1 MTSSTEQGQTSADD
15 AQPELEKIPG
25 DRYEVLGRLGVGAFG
40 SVLKARD
47 TFLNRMV
54 AIKSIRLDTSVDP
67 DQRKAL
73 NKRFVREAQVA
84 AQLHHPNI
92 VTIHDI
98 IFTPETGFI
107 VMEFIEGSTLQDVM
121 ESQKLGLARIVDIV
135 IQVAKALAYA
145 HEHKVTHR
153 DIKPAN
159 IMITPEFEARIT
171 DFGIAKADGS
181 THLTHSGSL
190 VGTPDYMSPEQAK
203 GEEVDSRSDLF
214 SLGCVLYESACGE
227 KPFRGGSLT
236 GVLLSI
242 VNSNP
247 IEAKAWKETTVPA
260 EITAVLERALAK
272 DPDERFLSAG
282 AFVSALDSIPQDV
295 LGTEEPIA
303 PVPVSE
309 TPKEAA
315 APAPEQAEPE
325 PEPPPREASAEEI
338 QSLKEDNRPLR
349 FVDTLSDDLQDLK
362 LTQTQGY
369 VLSRIDGVSLA
380 RDIMTVSAVPEAEAA
395 GTLVELFEKG
405 LLVFVEDEAASE
417 PVRELDEMFALEVD
431 RVVRLG
437 KEKRYSE
444 LLGIDIS
451 TPGPE
456 VKKSYLERVQRY
468 HPDAQEGRISA
479 SDRKKLVR
487 VCAILTEA
495 LSTVSGKHEPE
506 PESVFV
512 KQKED
517 PAATGSTERREFAD
531 KLFGRAKEAFGVTDF
546 WEAIQLSRQA
556 IELDADVAEYHHL
569 LGLGLMKNQNWI
581 KEAEESLLRAAEL
594 DETAANYFESLAKL
608 YQRQGAH
615 ERAAEMTERA
625 RELSPSPENP
635 EAEED
640 VPKEEATADAA
651 EPEPEAEPKGKED
664 AETEEEFAVP
674 VEELEGLS
682 DTSKTLAD

>member
-1 MTSSTEQGQTSADD
+1 MTSLTEQNRTSASDG
-15 AQPELEKIPG
+15 QEELEKVPG
-25 DRYEVLGRLGVGAFG
+25 DRYEILGRLGVGAFG

-47 TFLNRMV
+47 TFLNRLV
-54 AIKSIRLDTSVDP
+54 AIKSIRLDTSLDP

-73 NKRFVREAQVA
+73 NKRFIREAQVA

-121 ESQKLGLARIVDIV
+121 ESQKLGLPRIVDIV
-135 IQVAKALAYA
+135 TQVAKALAYA
-145 HEHKVTHR
+145 HEHKATHR

-159 IMITPEFEARIT
+159 IMITPEFDARIT

-214 SLGCVLYESACGE
+214 SLGCVLYECACGE

-247 IEAKAWKETTVPA
+247 FEAKAWKETSVPA
-260 EITAVLERALAK
+260 EVTAVLERALAK
-272 DPDERFLSAG
+272 DPNERFLSAG
-282 AFVSALDSIPQDV
+282 AFVSALDSIPQEV
-295 LGTEEPIA
+295 LGAEEPMA
-303 PVPVSE
+303 PVRPSE
-309 TPKEAA
+309 TSKVAA
-315 APAPEQAEPE
+315 IPVPEQAEPE
-325 PEPPPREASAEEI
+325 PPPRQASADEL

-349 FVDTLSDDLQDLK
+349 FAATLSDDLQDLK
-362 LTQTQGY
+362 LTPTQGY
-369 VLSRIDGVSLA
+369 VLSRVDGVSLA
-380 RDIMTVSAVPEAEAA
+380 RDIITVSAVPDAEAA
-395 GTLVELFEKG
+395 GTLVDLFEKG
-405 LLVFVEDEAASE
+405 LLVFVENEAASE
-417 PVRELDEMFALEVD
+417 PVRELDEMFALEVA

-451 TPGPE
+451 TPGAE
-456 VKKSYLERVQRY
+456 VKKSYLERMQRY

-479 SDRKKLVR
+479 SDRKKLTR
-487 VCAILTEA
+487 VCAVLTEA
-495 LSTVSGKHEPE
+495 LSTISGKHEHAP
-506 PESVFV
+506 VFV
-512 KQKED
+512 KRKED
-517 PAATGSTERREFAD
+517 PAAIGSTERREFAD

-556 IELDADVAEYHHL
+556 IEFHSDVAEYHHL
-569 LGLGLMKNQNWI
+569 LGLGLMTNQNWI
-581 KEAEESLLRAAEL
+581 KEAEESLLRAAKL
-594 DETAANYFESLAKL
+594 DETAPVYFVSLAIL
-608 YQRQGAH
+608 YERRGAH
-615 ERAAEMTERA
+615 ERAAEMAKRA
-625 RELSPSPENP
+625 RELSPAKEETPN
-635 EAEED
+635 AEQD
-640 VPKEEATADAA
+640 VPKEEAAA
-651 EPEPEAEPKGKED
+651 N
-664 AETEEEFAVP
+664 TR
-674 VEELEGLS
+674 S
-682 DTSKTLAD
+682 RTQWLASRRSRKSSRCLLKS

>member
-1 MTSSTEQGQTSADD
+1 MTSSTEQNQTSASDG
-15 AQPELEKIPG
+15 QEELEKVPG
-25 DRYEVLGRLGVGAFG
+25 DRYEILSRLGVGAFG
-40 SVLKARD
+40 SVLKALD

-54 AIKSIRLDTSVDP
+54 AIKSIRLDTSLNP
-67 DQRKAL
+67 DHKKAL
-73 NKRFVREAQVA
+73 NKRFIREAQVA

-107 VMEFIEGSTLQDVM
+107 VMEFIEGSTLQEVM

-135 IQVAKALAYA
+135 TQVAKALAYA
-145 HEHKVTHR
+145 HDHKVTHR

-171 DFGIAKADGS
+171 DFGIARADGS

-214 SLGCVLYESACGE
+214 SLGCVLYECACGE

-247 IEAKAWKETTVPA
+247 FEAKAWKETKVPA
-260 EITAVLERALAK
+260 EVTAVLERALAK

-282 AFVSALDSIPQDV
+282 AFVSALDAIPQEV
-295 LGTEEPIA
+295 LGTEEPMA
-303 PVPVSE
+303 PVPASE
-309 TPKEAA
+309 TSKVTATPV
-315 APAPEQAEPE
+315 PEQAEPE
-325 PEPPPREASAEEI
+325 PPPRKASADEL
-338 QSLKEDNRPLR
+338 QSLKEDDRPLR
-349 FVDTLSDDLQDLK
+349 FVATLSDDLQDLK
-362 LTQTQGY
+362 LTPTQGY
-369 VLSRIDGVSLA
+369 VLSRVDGVSLA
-380 RDIMTVSAVPEAEAA
+380 RDIITVSAVPEAEAA
-395 GTLVELFEKG
+395 GTLVDLFEKG

-451 TPGPE
+451 TPGAE

-479 SDRKKLVR
+479 SDHKKLTR

-495 LSTVSGKHEPE
+495 LSTVSGKHEP
-506 PESVFV
+506 PPAPVFI
-512 KQKED
+512 KRKED

-556 IELDADVAEYHHL
+556 IELDSDVAEYHHL

-594 DETAANYFESLAKL
+594 DKAAPVYFESLATL
-608 YQRQGAH
+608 YERRGAH
-615 ERAAEMTERA
+615 ERAAEMTKRA
-625 RELSPSPENP
+625 RELSP
-635 EAEED
+635 AEEETPD
-640 VPKEEATADAA
+640 AEEEAPKEGATTPASKPALDL
-651 EPEPEAEPKGKED
+651 G
-664 AETEEEFAVP
+664 EEYALP
-674 VEELEGLS
+674 VDELEHIS
-682 DTSKTLAD
+682 DTSKTVVD

>member
-1 MTSSTEQGQTSADD
+1 MTSSTEQNQTSAD
-15 AQPELEKIPG
+15 AKQELETSTGRPL
-25 DRYEVLGRLGVGAFG
+25 RYKVLGRLGVGAFG

-47 TFLNRMV
+47 TFLNRSV
-54 AIKSIRLDTSVDP
+54 AIKSIRLDTSLDT
-67 DQRKAL
+67 DQRQAL

-107 VMEFIEGSTLQDVM
+107 VMELIEGSTLQDVM

-135 IQVAKALAYA
+135 TQVAKALAYA

-159 IMITPEFEARIT
+159 IMITPEFDARIT

-214 SLGCVLYESACGE
+214 SLGYVLYECACGE

-247 IEAKAWKETTVPA
+247 FEAKAWKETTVPA
-260 EITAVLERALAK
+260 EITVVLERALAK

-282 AFVSALDSIPQDV
+282 AFVSALDAIPKDV
-295 LGTEEPIA
+295 LGAEERITS
-303 PVPVSE
+303 VPVSE
-309 TPKEAA
+309 PSKVAA
-315 APAPEQAEPE
+315 EPVPEQAE
-325 PEPPPREASAEEI
+325 PEPPPREASADEI
-338 QSLKEDNRPLR
+338 KSLKEDDRPLR
-349 FVDTLSDDLQDLK
+349 FAATLSDDLQDLK
-362 LTQTQGY
+362 LTPTQGY
-369 VLSRIDGVSLA
+369 VLSRVDGVSLA

-395 GTLVELFEKG
+395 GTLVDLFEKG
-405 LLVFVEDEAASE
+405 LLVFIEDEAASE

-456 VKKSYLERVQRY
+456 VTNSYLELVQRY
-468 HPDAQEGRISA
+468 HPDAQEGRISEA
-479 SDRKKLVR
+479 DRKKLARRVR
-487 VCAILTEA
+487 
-495 LSTVSGKHEPE
+495 H
-506 PESVFV
+506 
-512 KQKED
+512 
-517 PAATGSTERREFAD
+517 
-531 KLFGRAKEAFGVTDF
+531 
-546 WEAIQLSRQA
+546 
-556 IELDADVAEYHHL
+556 LDR
-569 LGLGLMKNQNWI
+569 
-581 KEAEESLLRAAEL
+581 S
-594 DETAANYFESLAKL
+594 
-608 YQRQGAH
+608 
-615 ERAAEMTERA
+615 A
-625 RELSPSPENP
+625 RHR
-635 EAEED
+635 
-640 VPKEEATADAA
+640 
-651 EPEPEAEPKGKED
+651 
-664 AETEEEFAVP
+664 FR
-674 VEELEGLS
+674 
-682 DTSKTLAD
+682 

>member
-1 MTSSTEQGQTSADD
+1 MTSSTEQNQTSAD
-15 AQPELEKIPG
+15 AKQELEKVPG

-47 TFLNRMV
+47 TFLNRSV
-54 AIKSIRLDTSVDP
+54 AIKSIRLDTSLDP
-67 DQRKAL
+67 DQRQAI

-135 IQVAKALAYA
+135 TQVAKALAYA

-159 IMITPEFEARIT
+159 IMITPEFDARIT

-190 VGTPDYMSPEQAK
+190 VETPDYMSPEQAK

-214 SLGCVLYESACGE
+214 SLGCVLYECACGE

-247 IEAKAWKETTVPA
+247 FEAKAWKETTVPA
-260 EITAVLERALAK
+260 EITVVLERALAK

-282 AFVSALDSIPQDV
+282 AFVSALDAIPKDV
-295 LGTEEPIA
+295 LGAEEPITS
-303 PVPVSE
+303 VPVSE
-309 TPKEAA
+309 PSKVAA
-315 APAPEQAEPE
+315 EPVPEQAE
-325 PEPPPREASAEEI
+325 PEPPPREASADEI
-338 QSLKEDNRPLR
+338 KSLKEDDRPLR
-349 FVDTLSDDLQDLK
+349 FAATLSDDLQDLK
-362 LTQTQGY
+362 LTPTQGY
-369 VLSRIDGVSLA
+369 VLSRVDGVSLA

-395 GTLVELFEKG
+395 GTLVDLFEKG
-405 LLVFVEDEAASE
+405 LLVFIEDEAASE

-456 VKKSYLERVQRY
+456 VTNSYLELVQRY
-468 HPDAQEGRISA
+468 HPDAQEGRISEA
-479 SDRKKLVR
+479 DRKKLAR

-495 LSTVSGKHEPE
+495 LGTVSGKHEPA
-506 PESVFV
+506 PVF
-512 KQKED
+512 KREED
-517 PAATGSTERREFAD
+517 PAATGSVKRREFAD
-531 KLFGRAKEAFGVTDF
+531 KLFGRAKEAFDVTDF

-556 IELDADVAEYHHL
+556 IELDSDVAEYHHL
-569 LGLGLMKNQNWI
+569 LGLGLMKNMNWI

-594 DETAANYFESLAKL
+594 DETAPIYFESLATL
-608 YQRQGAH
+608 YERRGAH

-625 RELSPSPENP
+625 RKLSPT
-635 EAEED
+635 EEEKVEVTEE
-640 VPKEEATADAA
+640 VPKEEAAA
-651 EPEPEAEPKGKED
+651 LAPEPEPDLG
-664 AETEEEFAVP
+664 EEFAVP
-674 VEELEGLS
+674 VEELEGFS
-682 DTSKTLAD
+682 DTSKTVAD

>member
-1 MTSSTEQGQTSADD
+1 MTSSTEQNQTSAD
-15 AQPELEKIPG
+15 AKQELEKVPG

-47 TFLNRMV
+47 TFLNRSV
-54 AIKSIRLDTSVDP
+54 AIKSIRLDTSLDP
-67 DQRKAL
+67 DQREAL

-84 AQLHHPNI
+84 AQLHHANI

-121 ESQKLGLARIVDIV
+121 ESQKLGLTRIVDLV
-135 IQVAKALAYA
+135 TQVAKALAYA

-159 IMITPEFEARIT
+159 IMITPEFDARIT

-214 SLGCVLYESACGE
+214 SLGCVLYECACGE

-247 IEAKAWKETTVPA
+247 FEAKAWKETTVPA

-282 AFVSALDSIPQDV
+282 AFVSALDAIPKDV
-295 LGTEEPIA
+295 LGAEEPITS
-303 PVPVSE
+303 VPVSE
-309 TPKEAA
+309 PTKVAA
-315 APAPEQAEPE
+315 EPVPEQAE
-325 PEPPPREASAEEI
+325 PEPPPREASADEI
-338 QSLKEDNRPLR
+338 KSLKEDDRPLR
-349 FVDTLSDDLQDLK
+349 FAATLSDDLQDLK
-362 LTQTQGY
+362 LTPTQGY
-369 VLSRIDGVSLA
+369 VLSRVDGVSLA

-395 GTLVELFEKG
+395 GTLVDLFEKG
-405 LLVFVEDEAASE
+405 LLVFIEDEAASE
-417 PVRELDEMFALEVD
+417 PVRKLDEMFALEVD

-456 VKKSYLERVQRY
+456 VTSSYLELVQRY
-468 HPDAQEGRISA
+468 HPDAQEGRISEV
-479 SDRKKLVR
+479 DRKKLAR

-495 LSTVSGKHEPE
+495 LGTVSGKHEPA
-506 PESVFV
+506 PIV
-512 KQKED
+512 KREED
-517 PAATGSTERREFAD
+517 PAATGSVKRREFAD
-531 KLFGRAKEAFGVTDF
+531 KLFGRAKEAFDVTDF

-556 IELDADVAEYHHL
+556 IELDRDVAEYHHL
-569 LGLGLMKNQNWI
+569 LGLGLMKNMNWI

-594 DETAANYFESLAKL
+594 DETAPIYFESLATL
-608 YQRQGAH
+608 YERRGAH

-625 RELSPSPENP
+625 RKLSPT
-635 EAEED
+635 EEE
-640 VPKEEATADAA
+640 KAA
-651 EPEPEAEPKGKED
+651 ALAPEPEPVL
-664 AETEEEFAVP
+664 EEEFAVP
-674 VEELEGLS
+674 VEELEGFS
-682 DTSKTLAD
+682 DTSKTVAD

>member
-1 MTSSTEQGQTSADD
+1 M
-15 AQPELEKIPG
+15 
-25 DRYEVLGRLGVGAFG
+25 
-40 SVLKARD
+40 
-47 TFLNRMV
+47 
-54 AIKSIRLDTSVDP
+54 
-67 DQRKAL
+67 
-73 NKRFVREAQVA
+73 A

-121 ESQKLGLARIVDIV
+121 ESQKLGLASIVDIV
-135 IQVAKALAYA
+135 TQVAKALAYA

-181 THLTHSGSL
+181 TDLTQSGSL

-203 GEEVDSRSDLF
+203 GEDVDARSDLF
-214 SLGCVLYESACGE
+214 SLGCVLYECTCSE

-247 IEAKAWKETTVPA
+247 FEAKAWKETTVPV
-260 EITAVLERALAK
+260 EVTAVLERALAK

-282 AFVSALDSIPQDV
+282 AFVSALDSIPQEV

-309 TPKEAA
+309 TPKAAA
-315 APAPEQAEPE
+315 APVPEQAE
-325 PEPPPREASAEEI
+325 PEPPPREASADEV
-338 QSLKEDNRPLR
+338 QSLKDDDRPLR
-349 FVDTLSDDLQDLK
+349 FSATLSDDLQDLK
-362 LTQTQGY
+362 LTPAQGY

-380 RDIMTVSAVPEAEAA
+380 RDILRVSAVPEAEAA
-395 GTLVELFEKG
+395 GTLVDLLEKG
-405 LLVFVEDEAASE
+405 LLVLVEDEDASE
-417 PVRELDEMFALEVD
+417 PVRELDEMFAVEVD
-431 RVVRLG
+431 RVFRLG

-451 TPGPE
+451 TPGAE
-456 VKKSYLERVQRY
+456 VKNAYLELVQRY
-468 HPDAQEGRISA
+468 HPDAQEVGISA
-479 SDRKKLVR
+479 SNRKKLTR

-495 LSTVSGKHEPE
+495 LGTVSGKHEPA
-506 PESVFV
+506 PV
-512 KQKED
+512 KREQD
-517 PAATGSTERREFAD
+517 PAATGSTKRRDFANE
-531 KLFGRAKEAFGVTDF
+531 LFNRAQEAFDVTDF

-581 KEAEESLLRAAEL
+581 KEAEESLLRAAEIN
-594 DETAANYFESLAKL
+594 ETAPIYFESLATL
-608 YQRQGAH
+608 YERQGAH
-615 ERAAEMTERA
+615 EHAAEMTKRV
-625 RELSPSPENP
+625 RELSPTQKETPETEEDAPKEEAAAPDAEPEPTAGDPP
-635 EAEED
+635 EAEE
-640 VPKEEATADAA
+640 EI
-651 EPEPEAEPKGKED
+651 
-664 AETEEEFAVP
+664 AVP
-674 VEELEGLS
+674 LDELEGVS
-682 DTSKTLAD
+682 DTSKTLPDHLSRAPK